1 MEMSSTSEVTQ
12 PPPYHGYL
20 PFMSHIATDAITH
33 HRALH
38 NFGEL
43 TTLLT
48 LLDQARPLRII
59 ETGTWAGGSAWAF
72 SRLTSVKHIITID
85 PTPQPG
91 ALELLASLPV
101 RTTLFQVDS
110 GSAAA
115 QEYVRMA
122 LEGAQADVLFIDGD
136 HTYRAARQDFTAYA
150 PMVRPGGLIVLHDT
164 QGYPDNDLVQVPQLW
179 AELRATHRTTELVDI
194 PGGPGGTGI
203 IWT

>member
-1 MEMSSTSEVTQ
+1 MSSTSTAAQ
-12 PPPYHGYL
+12 QHPYHGYL
-20 PFMSHIATDAITH
+20 PFMSHIAYDAIEH

-38 NFGEL
+38 NHGEF
-43 TTLLT
+43 TVLLT

-85 PTPQPG
+85 PAPQPG

-110 GSAAA
+110 TTAAA
-115 QEYVRMA
+115 QEYTRMA
-122 LEGAQADVLFIDGD
+122 LEGAMADVLFIDGG
-136 HTYRAARQDFTAYA
+136 HEYRTARHDFEAYS

-164 QGYPDNDLVQVPQLW
+164 QGHPASDLVQVPQLW
-179 AELRATHRTTELVDI
+179 AELRTTHQTTELVDI